1 MKVKNLVLVNDQSQL
16 ETLAE
21 FLENAASEWE
31 IPLKDTMNLN
41 LVLEE
46 LFTNIVFYGY
56 TDQLP
61 HEILIQ
67 MCLDQDQITVS
78 LEDDGREFN
87 PLTVPEPDRA
97 GQIEDRKI
105 GGLGIFFVRNFTDD
119 VTYQRLNN
127 KNILTL
133 KKIIKKI

>member
-1 MKVKNLVLVNDQSQL
+1 MKVKNLVLVNDESQL
-16 ETLAE
+16 EKLAE
-21 FLENAASEWE
+21 FLENAAYEWD

-56 TDQLP
+56 TDQLS

-67 MCLDQDQITVS
+67 MSLDQDQITVS

-87 PLTVPEPDRA
+87 PLTVPEPDRS

-133 KKIIKKI
+133 KKTIKKI